1 METFSKETTMSKITI
16 SPANVYAINLLVERM
31 IEANNLS
38 ENKDYNCYSEALK
51 AFLINLLGSD
61 LYLEIERLKYGFDW
75 CDGKNACSM
84 LRLWI
89 DEIEQ
94 NKQQAERN
102 KQNDVVVDILC
113 NGLWHTVESLAIDS
127 KIDIKTVES
136 ILDTYVFECF
146 EVTFKRIDSITH
158 YQIVN

>member
-1 METFSKETTMSKITI
+1 MTKMTVKI
-16 SPANVYAINLLVERM
+16 SPANVYMIDLMVERM

-38 ENKDYNCYSEALK
+38 EKKDYDCYHEALH

-61 LYLEIERLKYGFDW
+61 LYFEVERLKYGFDW

-89 DEIEQ
+89 DEVEQ
-94 NKQQAERN
+94 NRQQAERN
-102 KQNDVVVDILC
+102 KLNDKIVEILS
-113 NGLWHTVESLAIDS
+113 NGLWHTVDSLAIDS
-127 KIDIKTVES
+127 QSDVKTVES